1 MKKKYFLTLDTETA
15 TLPFANEI
23 AKTPK
28 EKQNIAIAKPLVYD
42 IGWVISD
49 RNGNIIKK
57 ENFLVQ
63 ETFFV
68 PSVFNTAYYK
78 DKRPIYMEMLKNGEI
93 SVKCWDEIVEIL
105 LTDLRQCDLA
115 TAYNAA
121 FDFKKAIPFTERY
134 IRNLYSDR
142 YNEWEER
149 QREICKRIAKGEE
162 SGKNETFLE
171 PVFILR
177 DEEFPIADLWY
188 IACDRL
194 VNNQRYK
201 NFCLDNEFI
210 TQSGI
215 YFKTSAETTFAYLI
229 KDSEFIESHTA
240 LDDARIEM
248 EILTKALKK
257 GKVEPIM
264 QAFPFRDLGTTYEYV
279 RTKTKYAEIVAN
291 RVKEHLD
298 TFDNNSAY
306 TTRLE
311 NIYYSL
317 MAIVEEM

>member
-1 MKKKYFLTLDTETA
+1 M
-15 TLPFANEI
+15 
-23 AKTPK
+23 
-28 EKQNIAIAKPLVYD
+28 
-42 IGWVISD
+42 
-49 RNGNIIKK
+49 
-57 ENFLVQ
+57 
-63 ETFFV
+63 
-68 PSVFNTAYYK
+68 
-78 DKRPIYMEMLKNGEI
+78 
-93 SVKCWDEIVEIL
+93 
-105 LTDLRQCDLA
+105 
-115 TAYNAA
+115 
-121 FDFKKAIPFTERY
+121 
-134 IRNLYSDR
+134 
-142 YNEWEER
+142 
-149 QREICKRIAKGEE
+149 
-162 SGKNETFLE
+162 
-171 PVFILR
+171 
-177 DEEFPIADLWY
+177 
-188 IACDRL
+188 

-257 GKVEPIM
+257 GKIEPIM

-298 TFDNNSAY
+298 TFNNNSAY

>member
-121 FDFKKAIPFTERY
+121 FDFKKAIPFTELY
-134 IRNLYSDR
+134 INKLYSPDFHDWLDYQNYLIDR
-142 YNEWEER
+142 AANGFRNQRTASSKPADENEIFRFRGGVYPLFDIWALACEHIMDSDEYR
-149 QREICKRIAKGEE
+149 DFAFDEGLLTD
-162 SGKNETFLE
+162 SGK
-171 PVFILR
+171 
-177 DEEFPIADLWY
+177 Y
-188 IACDRL
+188 
-194 VNNQRYK
+194 Y
-201 NFCLDNEFI
+201 
-210 TQSGI
+210 
-215 YFKTSAETTFAYLI
+215 KTSAEVAYRFI
-229 KDSEFIESHTA
+229 SRNREFVEAHTA
-240 LDDARIEM
+240 LDDAEIES
-248 EILTKALKK
+248 EILASIIRKDKKKLKM
-257 GKVEPIM
+257 GIV
-264 QAFPFRDLGTTYEYV
+264 AFPFRIVGTV
-279 RTKTKYAEIVAN
+279 R
-291 RVKEHLD
+291 
-298 TFDNNSAY
+298 
-306 TTRLE
+306 
-311 NIYYSL
+311 
-317 MAIVEEM
+317 